1 MNSSHAGGSIAE
13 VEPLS
18 PTPMTRL
25 LSSRSL
31 LTSGVKSESPDT
43 ITKVDTKSR
52 VNASSMA
59 STAIWMSAAFLRT
72 ESERCGI
79 SISSTL
85 ASTMPAAVVAEQVP
99 VRVGRRVISRPRSA
113 SASSRGLG
121 SKR

>member
-1 MNSSHAGGSIAE
+1 MNSSQAGGSIAE
-13 VEPLS
+13 VEPFR

-43 ITKVDTKSR
+43 MTKVETKSR
-52 VNASSMA
+52 VKASSIA

-79 SISSTL
+79 SISSML
-85 ASTMPAAVVAEQVP
+85 PST
-99 VRVGRRVISRPRSA
+99 RPRR
-113 SASSRGLG
+113 SSRNRFQ
-121 SKR
+121 SA